1 MLVRDLLV
9 RDLKV
14 DGKGIFYYMNELE
27 ELPFIPVMEIETMD
41 KLFIGLHGMKH
52 ISPATAS
59 IMSNG
64 GVTESN
70 METLARMLLLKYGE
84 TWNKLYNLYTQ
95 DMPLETYSMTTT
107 ERHEGSEATSSS
119 ISTETTSE
127 DLDRVS
133 GYNSE
138 SMVDNSAKNIERA
151 DVTENEGTRSD
162 ERTITKEVKG
172 LQNSRVLEAERL
184 IRFIKR
190 NLIIDEVF
198 HNVADVIGSLFYKN
212 I

>member
-1 MLVRDLLV
+1 MLVRDL
-9 RDLKV
+9 RV

-41 KLFIGLHGMKH
+41 KLFIGLHGMKN

-59 IMSNG
+59 IMSDG

-70 METLARMLLLKYGE
+70 MSTLARMVLLKYGDA
-84 TWNKLYNLYTQ
+84 WNKLYKLYTQ

-119 ISTETTSE
+119 TSTETTSE

-138 SMVDNSAKNIERA
+138 SMVDDSVKNIERT
-151 DVTENEGTRSD
+151 DLTENEGTRSD

-190 NLIIDEVF
+190 HLIIDEVF
-198 HNVADVIGSLFYKN
+198 HNVADVIGSLFYK
-212 I
+212 IY

>member
-1 MLVRDLLV
+1 MLI

-27 ELPFIPVMEIETMD
+27 ELPFIPLMEVETMD
-41 KLFIGLHGMKH
+41 KLFIGLHGMKC

-59 IMSNG
+59 IISNG
-64 GVTESN
+64 GVTDSN
-70 METLARMLLLKYGE
+70 MSTLARMLLLKYGD
-84 TWNKLYNLYTQ
+84 TWDRLYTLYTQ

-138 SMVDNSAKNIERA
+138 SMVDNSAKNIERS
-151 DVTENEGTRSD
+151 DLTENEGTRSD

-172 LQNSRVLEAERL
+172 LQNSRVLEAERV

-212 I
+212 F

>member
-1 MLVRDLLV
+1 MLVRDLM
-9 RDLKV
+9 V
-14 DGKGIFYYMNELE
+14 DGKGIFHYMNELE

-41 KLFIGLHGMKH
+41 KLFIGLHGMKC

-59 IMSNG
+59 IISNG
-64 GVTESN
+64 GVTDSN
-70 METLARMLLLKYGE
+70 MFTLARMLLLKYGD
-84 TWNKLYNLYTQ
+84 TWNKLYKLYTQ

-127 DLDRVS
+127 DSDRVS

-138 SMVDNSAKNIERA
+138 SMVDNSVKNIERA

-162 ERTITKEVKG
+162 EKTITKEVKG

-198 HNVADVIGSLFYKN
+198 QNVTDVIGSLFYKN

>member
-1 MLVRDLLV
+1 MLV

-70 METLARMLLLKYGE
+70 METLARMVLLKYGE
-84 TWNKLYNLYTQ
+84 TWNRLYNLYTQ
-95 DMPLETYSMTTT
+95 DIPLETYSMTTT

>member
-1 MLVRDLLV
+1 MLVCDLII
-9 RDLKV
+9 
-14 DGKGIFYYMNELE
+14 DGKGLFHYMNELE
-27 ELPFIPVMEIETMD
+27 TLPFIPAMEIETMD
-41 KLFIGLHGMKH
+41 KMFIGLHGMKTV
-52 ISPATAS
+52 SPVVAS
-59 IMSNG
+59 IMLNG
-64 GVTESN
+64 GVNESN
-70 METLARMLLLKYGE
+70 MNTLAKMLLTMYGM
-84 TWNKLYNLYTQ
+84 TWSRLYLLYTQ
-95 DMPLETYSMTTT
+95 DIPLETYSMTTT

-127 DLDRVS
+127 DIDRVS

-151 DVTENEGTRSD
+151 DLTENEGTRSD

-184 IRFIKR
+184 KRFIKR

-198 HNVADVIGSLFYKN
+198 HNVANVIGSLFYKN

>member
-1 MLVRDLLV
+1 MLI

-14 DGKGIFYYMNELE
+14 DGKGIFHYMNELE
-27 ELPFIPVMEIETMD
+27 ELPFIPVMDIETMD

-70 METLARMLLLKYGE
+70 METLARMLLIKYGD
-84 TWNKLYNLYTQ
+84 TWKRLYELYTQ

-119 ISTETTSE
+119 INTETTSE

-138 SMVDNSAKNIERA
+138 SMIDNSAKNIERT
-151 DVTENEGTRSD
+151 DLTENEGTRSD

-198 HNVADVIGSLFYKN
+198 RNVADVIGSLFYK
-212 I
+212 IY

>member
-1 MLVRDLLV
+1 MLI

-41 KLFIGLHGMKH
+41 KLFIGLHGMKY

-64 GVTESN
+64 GVTDSN
-70 METLARMLLLKYGE
+70 MFTLARMLLLKYGD
-84 TWNKLYNLYTQ
+84 TWNKLYKLYTQ

-107 ERHEGSEATSSS
+107 ERHEGSESSSSS

-127 DLDRVS
+127 DLDKVS

-138 SMVDNSAKNIERA
+138 SMVDNSVKNIERA
-151 DVTENEGTRSD
+151 DLTENEGTRSD

>member
-1 MLVRDLLV
+1 MLI

-41 KLFIGLHGMKH
+41 KLFIGLHGMKA

-64 GVTESN
+64 GVTDSN
-70 METLARMLLLKYGE
+70 MSTLARMLLLKCGD
-84 TWNKLYNLYTQ
+84 TWNKLYKLYTQ

-151 DVTENEGTRSD
+151 DLTENEGTRSD

-198 HNVADVIGSLFYKN
+198 HNVADVIGSLFYQN
-212 I
+212 Y

>member
-1 MLVRDLLV
+1 MLVRDLMI
-9 RDLKV
+9 
-14 DGKGIFYYMNELE
+14 DGKGIFHYMNEIE
-27 ELPFIPVMEIETMD
+27 TLPFIPIMEIETID
-41 KLFIGLHGMKH
+41 RLFIGLHGMKA
-52 ISPATAS
+52 ISPVVAS

-64 GVTESN
+64 GVTDSN
-70 METLARMLLLKYGE
+70 MSTLARMLLLKYGE

-127 DLDRVS
+127 DIDRVS

-151 DVTENEGTRSD
+151 DLTENEGTRSD

-212 I
+212 F

>member
-1 MLVRDLLV
+1 MLVRDLM
-9 RDLKV
+9 V
-14 DGKGIFYYMNELE
+14 DGKGIFYYMNEIE

-41 KLFIGLHGMKH
+41 RLFIGLHGMKC

-64 GVTESN
+64 GVTDSN
-70 METLARMLLLKYGE
+70 MTTLARMVLLKYGD
-84 TWNKLYNLYTQ
+84 TWNRLYELYTQ
-95 DMPLETYSMTTT
+95 DIPLETYSMTTT
-107 ERHEGSEATSSS
+107 ERQEGSEATSSS

-127 DLDRVS
+127 DLDRVT

-138 SMVDNSAKNIERA
+138 SMVDNTVKNIERA
-151 DVTENEGTRSD
+151 DLTENEGTRSD

-198 HNVADVIGSLFYKN
+198 HNVADVLGCLYYK
-212 I
+212 IY

>member
-1 MLVRDLLV
+1 MLI

-41 KLFIGLHGMKH
+41 RLFIGLHGMKC

-70 METLARMLLLKYGE
+70 METLARMVLLKYGE
-84 TWNKLYNLYTQ
+84 TWKRLYELYTQ

-119 ISTETTSE
+119 INTETTSE
-127 DLDRVS
+127 DLDRVT

-138 SMVDNSAKNIERA
+138 SMVDNTVKNIERA
-151 DVTENEGTRSD
+151 DLTENEGTRSD

-172 LQNSRVLEAERL
+172 LQNSRILEAERL

-198 HNVADVIGSLFYKN
+198 HNVADVIGSLFYK
-212 I
+212 IF

>member
-1 MLVRDLLV
+1 MLLRDLM
-9 RDLKV
+9 V
-14 DGKGIFYYMNELE
+14 DGKGIFHYMNELE
-27 ELPFIPVMEIETMD
+27 NLPFTSAMEIETMD
-41 KLFIGLHGMKH
+41 RLFIGLHGMKC

-84 TWNKLYNLYTQ
+84 TWKRLYNLYTQ
-95 DMPLETYSMTTT
+95 DIPLETYSMTTT

-138 SMVDNSAKNIERA
+138 AMVDNSIKNIERK
-151 DVTENEGTRSD
+151 DLTENEGSRSD

-172 LQNSRVLEAERL
+172 LQNSRILEAERL
-184 IRFIKR
+184 IKFIKR

-198 HNVADVIGSLFYKN
+198 HNVADVIGSLFYK
-212 I
+212 IF

>member
-1 MLVRDLLV
+1 MLI

-27 ELPFIPVMEIETMD
+27 ELPFIPAMDIETMD
-41 KLFIGLHGMKH
+41 KLFIGLHGMKA
-52 ISPATAS
+52 ISPLVAS
-59 IMSNG
+59 IMVNG

-70 METLARMLLLKYGE
+70 MTVLARMLLLRYGE
-84 TWNKLYNLYTQ
+84 VWDRLYRLYTQ
-95 DMPLETYSMTTT
+95 DIPLETYSMITT
-107 ERHEGSEATSSS
+107 ERHEGSEVSSSS
-119 ISTETTSE
+119 INTETTSE
-127 DLDRVS
+127 DLDKVS

-138 SMVDNSAKNIERA
+138 SMVDNSVKNIERA
-151 DVTENEGTRSD
+151 DLTENEGTRSD

-212 I
+212 F

>member
-1 MLVRDLLV
+1 MLV

-41 KLFIGLHGMKH
+41 KLFIGLHGMKV

-64 GVTESN
+64 GVTDSN
-70 METLARMLLLKYGE
+70 MSTLARMLLLKYGD
-84 TWNKLYNLYTQ
+84 TWNKLYKLYTQ

-127 DLDRVS
+127 DLDRIS

-138 SMVDNSAKNIERA
+138 SMVDKSAKNIDRA
-151 DVTENEGTRSD
+151 DLTENEGTRSD

-198 HNVADVIGSLFYKN
+198 HNVADVIGSLFYK
-212 I
+212 IY

>member
-1 MLVRDLLV
+1 MLI

-14 DGKGIFYYMNELE
+14 DGKGIFHYMNELE

-41 KLFIGLHGMKH
+41 KLFIGLHGMKV

-70 METLARMLLLKYGE
+70 METLARMLLLKYGD
-84 TWNKLYNLYTQ
+84 TWNRLYNLYTQ
-95 DMPLETYSMTTT
+95 DIPLESYSMTTT
-107 ERHEGSEATSSS
+107 ERHEGSESSSSS
-119 ISTETTSE
+119 INTETTSE

-138 SMVDNSAKNIERA
+138 SMVDNSVKNIERA

-198 HNVADVIGSLFYKN
+198 HNVADVIASLFYKN
-212 I
+212 F

>member
-1 MLVRDLLV
+1 MLV

-70 METLARMLLLKYGE
+70 METLARMVLLKYGE
-84 TWNKLYNLYTQ
+84 TWNRLYNLYTQ
-95 DMPLETYSMTTT
+95 DIPLETYSMTTT

-138 SMVDNSAKNIERA
+138 SMVDNSVKNIERA

>member
-1 MLVRDLLV
+1 MLVRE
-9 RDLKV
+9 LKV

-27 ELPFIPVMEIETMD
+27 ELPFIQAMDIETMD
-41 KLFIGLHGMKH
+41 RLFIGLHGMKC
-52 ISPATAS
+52 ISPVTAS

-70 METLARMLLLKYGE
+70 METLARMVLLKYGE
-84 TWNKLYNLYTQ
+84 TWNRLYNLYTQ
-95 DMPLETYSMTTT
+95 DIPLETYSMTTT

-127 DLDRVS
+127 DIDKVS

-138 SMVDNSAKNIERA
+138 AMVDNSLKNIERK
-151 DVTENEGTRSD
+151 DLTENEGTRSD

-190 NLIIDEVF
+190 HLIIDEVF
-198 HNVADVIGSLFYKN
+198 HNVADVVGSLYYQN
-212 I
+212 Y

>member
-1 MLVRDLLV
+1 MLI

-14 DGKGIFYYMNELE
+14 DGKGIFYYMNEIE
-27 ELPFIPVMEIETMD
+27 TLPFIPVMEIETMD
-41 KLFIGLHGMKH
+41 KLFIGLHGMKV

-70 METLARMLLLKYGE
+70 METLARMLLLKYGD
-84 TWNKLYNLYTQ
+84 TWNRLYELYTQ
-95 DMPLETYSMTTT
+95 DIPLETYSMTTT
-107 ERHEGSEATSSS
+107 ERHEGSESSSSS
-119 ISTETTSE
+119 INTETTSE

-138 SMVDNSAKNIERA
+138 SMIDNSAKNIERT
-151 DVTENEGTRSD
+151 DLTENEGTRSD

-212 I
+212 F

>member
-1 MLVRDLLV
+1 MLVRDLM
-9 RDLKV
+9 V

-41 KLFIGLHGMKH
+41 RLFIGLHGMKS
-52 ISPATAS
+52 ISPAVAS
-59 IMSNG
+59 IMVNG
-64 GVTESN
+64 GVNESN
-70 METLARMLLLKYGE
+70 MTTLARMLLIKYGE
-84 TWNKLYNLYTQ
+84 TWNRLYGLYTQ
-95 DMPLETYSMTTT
+95 DIPLETYSMTTT

-127 DLDRVS
+127 DLDKVS

-151 DVTENEGTRSD
+151 DLTENEGTRSD

>member
-1 MLVRDLLV
+1 MLVRDLM
-9 RDLKV
+9 V

-27 ELPFIPVMEIETMD
+27 ELPFIPAMEIETMD
-41 KLFIGLHGMKH
+41 KLFIGLHGMKA
-52 ISPATAS
+52 ISPAVAS
-59 IMSNG
+59 IMVNG
-64 GVTESN
+64 GVNESN
-70 METLARMLLLKYGE
+70 MATLARMLLIRYGE
-84 TWNKLYNLYTQ
+84 TWDRLYKLYAQ
-95 DMPLETYSMTTT
+95 DIPLETYSMTTT
-107 ERHEGSEATSSS
+107 EHHEGSEATSSS

-138 SMVDNSAKNIERA
+138 SMVDDSVKNIERA
-151 DVTENEGTRSD
+151 DLTENEGTRSD

-184 IRFIKR
+184 IRFTKR

-212 I
+212 F